1 MKLIGGAFVHDVSA
15 VVEHLEAGLAKLD
28 PAGSQPPAWSQPPAG
43 SQPPAWSQPPAG
55 SQPRLPLGAV
65 YAYSRATDAK
75 RDCWGCYKACTQ
87 CQGGNKDP
95 GGQGGDNPIAGDL
108 IELARED
115 EYDWAVVVSTD
126 LLLISVVRYLQSHGR
141 KIIHGCF
148 PPIAMDLTRECWASI
163 DLRGLY
169 QDESVTA
176 VVPLR

>member
-1 MKLIGGAFVHDVSA
+1 VKLIGGAFVHDVSA

-28 PAGSQPPAWSQPPAG
+28 PAG